1 MWLLVAIQALL
12 LLGLGVLLD
21 LDLWPSGSPTVLM
34 PTLALAYAWP
44 TLALFTGEPGNAGR
58 GIAFGGASA
67 VVLAGLASY
76 VGWQATPVG
85 QFDVEALQ
93 AVYVITLLVTGFIAL
108 AYLKVLVAGEPIRYP
123 MLFAHAWRNLLV
135 AGLAAALLGGSA
147 ILLVLWAALFATLGV
162 DVLAETFQK
171 PWFMLPAAA
180 VAFGTG
186 VLVFRP
192 RQGLIDSIVG
202 LLENLAR
209 YLLPMVLGIIVVF
222 LLTLPFV
229 SLQALWDTGN
239 GSLILIALN
248 AIAVVLAIVAHRP
261 EAEQPYPA
269 LVQAPVTLAVA
280 FLPIVSALALLGIGI
295 RVDQYGWT
303 VARAWAFT
311 GAAVLAL
318 FSLGYTWSIVRHR
331 RNWPDGMARVN
342 VAMGWV
348 MLGILLLVNT
358 PVLDFRAISTRSQ
371 MARVESGEI
380 QPIEFDFRYA
390 REMLARPGYF
400 ATQGLIE
407 QLGFDPSAHGASN
420 DAVIAYGAGND
431 DSDERER
438 RNQEIRAA
446 FWNAVA
452 FRRDPFEL
460 PEYVRAAIDRSAFLL
475 EGIDHPTLARVHL
488 DEDLEQAE
496 YLLTGVRTFGVPTS
510 STEAAIAFH
519 PPVAF
524 AIVDA
529 GRGWQLLGL
538 TPYGGPQPIGD
549 ADAVAEQLRDG
560 RIERVGRRYD
570 DVRIGDTLFA
580 FPAHIGDAVAGERM
594 GPTAPAT
601 HGLDPELI
609 ADLEEQFGF
618 DKPVDDDG

>member
-1 MWLLVAIQALL
+1 MGRGPARTMWLLVAIQALVL
-12 LLGLGVLLD
+12 AGIGVLLD
-21 LDLWPSGSPTVLM
+21 LDLWPSGSPAVLM
-34 PTLALAYAWP
+34 PTLTAAYAWP
-44 TLALFTGEPGNAGR
+44 TLALFTGEPGNVGR

-85 QFDVEALQ
+85 LFDVEALQ

-108 AYLKVLVAGEPIRYP
+108 AYLKLIVAGEPIRYP
-123 MLFAHAWRNLLV
+123 VLFAHAWRNLLV
-135 AGLAAALLGGSA
+135 AALAAALLGGSA
-147 ILLVLWAALFATLGV
+147 ILLVLWAALFSTLGV
-162 DVLAETFQK
+162 EVLAETFQE
-171 PWFMLPAAA
+171 PWFILPAAA

-192 RQGLIDSIVG
+192 RQRLIDSIVG

-209 YLLPMVLGIIVVF
+209 YLLPMVLTIIVVF

-269 LVQAPVTLAVA
+269 LVQAPITLAVA

-318 FSLGYTWSIVRHR
+318 FSLGYTWSIVRRR

-348 MLGILLLVNT
+348 MLGILLLINT
-358 PVLDFRAISTRSQ
+358 PVLDFRAISARSQ
-371 MARVESGEI
+371 IARVDSGEI
-380 QPIEFDFRYA
+380 QPVEFDFRYA
-390 REMLARPGYF
+390 REMLARPGYL
-400 ATQGLIE
+400 AAQRLIE
-407 QLGFDPSAHGASN
+407 QLGFDPLAD
-420 DAVIAYGAGND
+420 DAPKGISTYRADGTD
-431 DSDERER
+431 DADMALFRDE
-438 RNQEIRAA
+438 
-446 FWNAVA
+446 FWAEVHY
-452 FRRDPFEL
+452 RGGPFVV
-460 PEYVRAAIDRSAFLL
+460 PDGVRTAIDGVLNPANRI
-475 EGIDHPTLARVHL
+475 EYPTLARVEL
-488 DEDLEQAE
+488 DGDATLPE
-496 YLLTGVRTFGVPTS
+496 YLLLGVHRFDGSPIEDLPARVLESP
-510 STEAAIAFH
+510 AAY
-519 PPVAF
+519 

-529 GRGWQLLGL
+529 GRGWELVGMS
-538 TPYGGPQPIGD
+538 TGPVLMSGELEPL
-549 ADAVAEQLRDG
+549 VEVLREAP
-560 RIERVGRRYD
+560 IERVGRRYD
-570 DVRIGDTLFA
+570 DFRIGEVL
-580 FPAHIGDAVAGERM
+580 
-594 GPTAPAT
+594 
-601 HGLDPELI
+601 
-609 ADLEEQFGF
+609 FGF
-618 DKPVDDDG
+618 PPQYGSTEAATAD

>member
-1 MWLLVAIQALL
+1 MWLLVAIQALV

-21 LDLWPSGSPTVLM
+21 LDLWPSGHPAVLM
-34 PTLALAYAWP
+34 PTLTVAYAWP
-44 TLALFTGEPGNAGR
+44 TLALFTGEPGHVRR
-58 GIAFGGASA
+58 GIAFGAASA

-85 QFDVEALQ
+85 LFDVEALQ
-93 AVYVITLLVTGFIAL
+93 AVYVITLLVTGFVAL
-108 AYLKVLVAGEPIRYP
+108 AYLKLIVFGDPIRYP
-123 MLFAHAWRNLLV
+123 ALFAHAWRNLLV

-147 ILLVLWAALFATLGV
+147 ILLVLWAALFSTLGV

-171 PWFMLPAAA
+171 PWFILPAAA

-229 SLQALWDTGN
+229 SLQTLWDTGN

-331 RNWPDGMARVN
+331 RNWLDGMARVN

-348 MLGILLLVNT
+348 MLGILLLINT
-358 PVLDFRAISTRSQ
+358 PVLDFRAISARSQ
-371 MARVESGEI
+371 IARVESGEI

-400 ATQGLIE
+400 AVQGLID
-407 QLGFDPSAHGASN
+407 QLGFDPLAD
-420 DAVIAYGAGND
+420 DAPKGIVV
-431 DSDERER
+431 R
-438 RNQEIRAA
+438 RADGTVDAA
-446 FWNAVA
+446 FRDEFWAELHYRGGAFAVPDGVRTA
-452 FRRDPFEL
+452 IDGVLSPENRIEHGTIARIDL
-460 PEYVRAAIDRSAFLL
+460 DGDSTRPEYVLLGVRRFDVPAI
-475 EGIDHPTLARVHL
+475 EEQPARVH
-488 DEDLEQAE
+488 
-496 YLLTGVRTFGVPTS
+496 YSPT
-510 STEAAIAFH
+510 AY
-519 PPVAF
+519 V
-524 AIVDA
+524 IVDA
-529 GRGWQLLGL
+529 GQGWELVGMSARSGQL
-538 TPYGGPQPIGD
+538 PED
-549 ADAVAEQLRDG
+549 AESVAEVLRG
-560 RIERVGRRYD
+560 APIERLAPRYD
-570 DVRIGDTLFA
+570 DFRV
-580 FPAHIGDAVAGERM
+580 GEV
-594 GPTAPAT
+594 
-601 HGLDPELI
+601 L
-609 ADLEEQFGF
+609 FGF
-618 DKPVDDDG
+618 PPHFGNTEGATAD

>member
-1 MWLLVAIQALL
+1 MWLLVAIQALVL
-12 LLGLGVLLD
+12 AGIGVLLD
-21 LDLWPSGSPTVLM
+21 LDLWPRGHPAVLM
-34 PTLALAYAWP
+34 PTLTVAYAWP
-44 TLALFTGEPGNAGR
+44 MLALFTSEPGNVRR

-67 VVLAGLASY
+67 VVLAALASY

-93 AVYVITLLVTGFIAL
+93 AVYVITLLVAGFIAL
-108 AYLKVLVAGEPIRYP
+108 AYLRLIVVGEPIRYRA
-123 MLFAHAWRNLLV
+123 LFVHAWRNLLV

-162 DVLAETFQK
+162 DVLAETFQQ
-171 PWFMLPAAA
+171 PWFVLPATA

-209 YLLPMVLGIIVVF
+209 YLLPMVLAIIVVF

-239 GSLILIALN
+239 GSLIVIALN

-261 EAEQPYPA
+261 DSEQPYPA
-269 LVQAPVTLAVA
+269 FVQAPVTVAVA
-280 FLPIVSALALLGIGI
+280 FLPIISALALLGVGI

-331 RNWPDGMARVN
+331 RNWQAGMARVN

-348 MLGILLLVNT
+348 MLGVLLLINT

-371 MARVESGEI
+371 IARVDSGEI
-380 QPIEFDFRYA
+380 QPIDFDFRYA

-400 ATQGLIE
+400 AAQRLIDR
-407 QLGFDPSAHGASN
+407 LGFDPLTGAVGL
-420 DAVIAYGAGND
+420 DAAVR
-431 DSDERER
+431 DEFWAEVSYREG
-438 RNQEIRAA
+438 
-446 FWNAVA
+446 
-452 FRRDPFEL
+452 PF
-460 PEYVRAAIDRSAFLL
+460 PVPDGVRTAIDGGMDRIAGM
-475 EGIDHPTLARVHL
+475 EHPTLVRMELDGDAART
-488 DEDLEQAE
+488 E
-496 YLLTGVRTFGVPTS
+496 YVLLGVRLFDMAPFQDAPASGHYGP
-510 STEAAIAFH
+510 EAHAVI
-519 PPVAF
+519 
-524 AIVDA
+524 DA
-529 GRGWQLLGL
+529 GQGWEFHSMN
-538 TPYGGPQPIGD
+538 TSGGPRLFGNGESAIR
-549 ADAVAEQLRDG
+549 ELREA
-560 RIERVGRRYD
+560 RIERVARRYD
-570 DVRIGDTLFA
+570 DFRIGDAL
-580 FPAHIGDAVAGERM
+580 
-594 GPTAPAT
+594 
-601 HGLDPELI
+601 
-609 ADLEEQFGF
+609 FGF
-618 DKPVDDDG
+618 PEGVGESSGVRVEIVSPVAVPDGSPEGDREPGGQRL

>member
-1 MWLLVAIQALL
+1 MWVLVAIQALVL
-12 LLGLGVLLD
+12 AGIGVLLD
-21 LDLWPSGSPTVLM
+21 LDLWPSGHPAVLM
-34 PTLALAYAWP
+34 PTLTVAYAWP
-44 TLALFTGEPGNAGR
+44 TLALFTAEPGTARR
-58 GIAFGGASA
+58 GIAVGGVSA

-108 AYLKVLVAGEPIRYP
+108 AYLKPIVAGEPIRYP
-123 MLFAHAWRNLLV
+123 TLFAHAWRNLLV

-171 PWFMLPAAA
+171 PWFVLPAAA

-186 VLVFRP
+186 VLVFRR
-192 RQGLIDSIVG
+192 RQGLIDGIVG

-261 EAEQPYPA
+261 QADEPYPA
-269 LVQAPVTLAVA
+269 FVQVPVTVAVA
-280 FLPIVSALALLGIGI
+280 VLPIISALALLGIGI

-311 GAAVLAL
+311 GAAVVAL

-342 VAMGWV
+342 VVMGWV
-348 MLGILLLVNT
+348 VLGILLLINT
-358 PVLDFRAISTRSQ
+358 PVLDFRALSTRSQ
-371 MARVESGEI
+371 IARVESGEI
-380 QPIEFDFRYA
+380 QPVEFDFRYA
-390 REMLARPGYF
+390 REMLARPGYLV
-400 ATQGLIE
+400 AQRLIE
-407 QLGFDPSAHGASN
+407 QLGFDPLADRASVAAIVRHEGVDEEREGELAAMRDAFWQSVVYRGGAFSVP
-420 DAVIAYGAGND
+420 DGVRAVID
-431 DSDERER
+431 REIYR
-438 RNQEIRAA
+438 TDG
-446 FWNAVA
+446 V
-452 FRRDPFEL
+452 
-460 PEYVRAAIDRSAFLL
+460 EY
-475 EGIDHPTLARVHL
+475 PTLVRMELDGDAAQTEYLMLGVRRFDMPAFQDMPARVH
-488 DEDLEQAE
+488 
-496 YLLTGVRTFGVPTS
+496 YS
-510 STEAAIAFH
+510 
-519 PPVAF
+519 PVAH

-529 GRGWQLLGL
+529 GQGWDIHGL
-538 TPYGGPQPIGD
+538 SRSGGGVAPVGD
-549 ADAVAEQLRDG
+549 AGAVVQELREG
-560 RIERVGRRYD
+560 RIERVPRRYD
-570 DVRIGDTLFA
+570 DVRIGSVLFGFSA
-580 FPAHIGDAVAGERM
+580 GAGEAET
-594 GPTAPAT
+594 TATQNAGVVEAPVEA
-601 HGLDPELI
+601 PE
-609 ADLEEQFGF
+609 G
-618 DKPVDDDG
+618 

>member
-1 MWLLVAIQALL
+1 MWVLLAVQALVL
-12 LLGLGVLLD
+12 AGIGVLLD
-21 LDLWPSGSPTVLM
+21 LDLWPSGHPTVLM
-34 PTLALAYAWP
+34 PTLTVAYAWP
-44 TLALFTGEPGNAGR
+44 TLALFTGEPGNVQR

-93 AVYVITLLVTGFIAL
+93 AVYVITILVTGFIAL
-108 AYLKVLVAGEPIRYP
+108 AYLKLIVVGEPIRYP
-123 MLFAHAWRNLLV
+123 VLFVHAWRNLLV

-147 ILLVLWAALFATLGV
+147 ILLVLWAALFATLGI

-171 PWFMLPAAA
+171 PWFVLPAAA

-186 VLVFRP
+186 VLVFRT

-209 YLLPMVLGIIVVF
+209 YLLPMVLAIIVVF

-269 LVQAPVTLAVA
+269 LVQAPVTLAIA

-331 RNWPDGMARVN
+331 RNWPGGMARVN

-348 MLGILLLVNT
+348 MLGILVLINT
-358 PVLDFRAISTRSQ
+358 PVLDFRAISTHSQ
-371 MARVESGEI
+371 MTRVESGEI

-400 ATQGLIE
+400 AAQGLIE
-407 QLGFDPSAHGASN
+407 ELGFDPLADRASVAAIVYREGV
-420 DAVIAYGAGND
+420 D
-431 DSDERER
+431 DERER
-438 RNQEIRAA
+438 ELAAMRDA
-446 FWNAVA
+446 FWQNVVY
-452 FRRDPFEL
+452 RGGPFSI
-460 PEYVRAAIDRSAFLL
+460 PDGVRAVIDREIHRT
-475 EGIDHPTLARVHL
+475 EGVEYPTLVRMELDGDSAETEYLILGVHGFDMPAFQDTPARVHYSPL
-488 DEDLEQAE
+488 A
-496 YLLTGVRTFGVPTS
+496 
-510 STEAAIAFH
+510 H
-519 PPVAF
+519 
-524 AIVDA
+524 AIVD
-529 GRGWQLLGL
+529 GGQGWNIHRLSGS
-538 TPYGGPQPIGD
+538 GGGARPVGD
-549 ADAVAEQLRDG
+549 ADALAQELREG
-560 RIERVGRRYD
+560 RIEPVPRRYD
-570 DVRIGDTLFA
+570 DIRIGSMLFGFSA
-580 FPAHIGDAVAGERM
+580 GAGEAVATATQSAEVVA
-594 GPTAPAT
+594 APA
-601 HGLDPELI
+601 
-609 ADLEEQFGF
+609 EEPGEHRAR
-618 DKPVDDDG
+618 

>member
-12 LLGLGVLLD
+12 LAGIGVLLD
-21 LDLWPSGSPTVLM
+21 LDLWPSGSPAVLM
-34 PTLALAYAWP
+34 PTLTVAYAWP
-44 TLALFTGEPGNAGR
+44 TLALFTGEPGNVGR

-67 VVLAGLASY
+67 VVLAGLAGY

-108 AYLKVLVAGEPIRYP
+108 AYLKLIVAGEPIRYP
-123 MLFAHAWRNLLV
+123 VLFAHAWRNLLV

-147 ILLVLWAALFATLGV
+147 ILLVLWAALFSTLGV
-162 DVLAETFQK
+162 EVLAETFQR
-171 PWFMLPAAA
+171 PWFILPAAA

-192 RQGLIDSIVG
+192 RQRLIDSIVG

-209 YLLPMVLGIIVVF
+209 YLLPMVLTIIVVF

-269 LVQAPVTLAVA
+269 LVQAPITLAIA

-303 VARAWAFT
+303 VARAWALT

-318 FSLGYTWSIVRHR
+318 FSLGYTWSIVRRR

-348 MLGILLLVNT
+348 MLGLLLLINT

-371 MARVESGEI
+371 IARVESGEI

-390 REMLARPGYF
+390 REMLARPGYL
-400 ATQGLIE
+400 AAQRLIE
-407 QLGFDPSAHGASN
+407 QLGFDPLADGAPKGIVVLPG
-420 DAVIAYGAGND
+420 DPGGVVEADMAVIR
-431 DSDERER
+431 DE
-438 RNQEIRAA
+438 
-446 FWNAVA
+446 FWAEVHY
-452 FRRDPFEL
+452 RGDPFAV
-460 PEYVRAAIDRSAFLL
+460 PDGVRNAIDGVLDPASRI
-475 EGIDHPTLARVHL
+475 EHPTLARVEL
-488 DEDLEQAE
+488 DGDLTLPE
-496 YLLTGVRTFGVPTS
+496 YLLLGVRQFDVPPS
-510 STEAAIAFH
+510 EDLPAGLHYSPA
-519 PPVAF
+519 VY

-529 GRGWQLLGL
+529 GQGWELVAMS
-538 TPYGGPQPIGD
+538 GGAGFPQEE
-549 ADAVAEQLRDG
+549 VAHILREAP
-560 RIERVGRRYD
+560 IERVATRYD
-570 DVRIGDTLFA
+570 DFRIGETLFG
-580 FPAHIGDAVAGERM
+580 FPRGFARPGANPGDAETVA
-594 GPTAPAT
+594 ASPAAR
-601 HGLDPELI
+601 DPN
-609 ADLEEQFGF
+609 
-618 DKPVDDDG
+618 VD

>member
-1 MWLLVAIQALL
+1 MWLLIAIQALVL
-12 LLGLGVLLD
+12 AGIGVLLD
-21 LDLWPSGSPTVLM
+21 LGLWPTGYPPMLV
-34 PTLALAYAWP
+34 PTLTVAYAWP
-44 TLALFTGEPGNAGR
+44 TLALFTGEPGNVGR

-85 QFDVEALQ
+85 LFDVEALQ

-108 AYLKVLVAGEPIRYP
+108 AYLKLIVVGEPIRYP
-123 MLFAHAWRNLLV
+123 ILFLHAWRNLLV

-171 PWFMLPAAA
+171 PWFILPATA
-180 VAFGTG
+180 VVFGTG

-209 YLLPMVLGIIVVF
+209 YLLPMVLAIIVVF

-261 EAEQPYPA
+261 EVERPYPA
-269 LVQAPVTLAVA
+269 FVQGLVTLAIA
-280 FLPIVSALALLGIGI
+280 FLPIVSTLALLGIGI

-348 MLGILLLVNT
+348 MLGVLLLINT

-371 MARVESGEI
+371 IARVESGEI

-400 ATQGLIE
+400 AAQRLIE
-407 QLGFDPSAHGASN
+407 DLGFDPLAEGVSKN
-420 DAVIAYGAGND
+420 PVIVHRDGSD
-431 DSDERER
+431 DTGEQER
-438 RNQEIRAA
+438 RNQEIRDA
-446 FWNAVA
+446 FWNTVA
-452 FRRDPFEL
+452 IRGDPFQV
-460 PEYVRAAIDRSAFLL
+460 PEDVRAAIDRGAFLL

-488 DEDLEQAE
+488 DDDLEQPE
-496 YLLTGVRTFGVPTS
+496 YLLTGVRTFEMPAS
-510 STEAAIAFH
+510 SAEPAFAFH
-519 PPVAF
+519 PPAAF
-524 AIVDA
+524 AIVNA
-529 GRGWQLLGL
+529 GQGWQLLGL
-538 TPYGGPQPIGD
+538 APYGGPQPIGD
-549 ADAVAEQLRDG
+549 AEAVAAQLRNG

-570 DVRIGDTLFA
+570 DVRIGSTLFA
-580 FPAHIGDAVAGERM
+580 FPALIGDAGADERM
-594 GPTAPAT
+594 GFTAPAT

-609 ADLEEQFGF
+609 ADLEKQFGF

>member
-1 MWLLVAIQALL
+1 MWVLIAIQALVL
-12 LLGLGVLLD
+12 AGIGVLLD
-21 LDLWPSGSPTVLM
+21 LDLWPSGSPAVLL
-34 PTLALAYAWP
+34 PTLTVAYAWP
-44 TLALFTGEPGNAGR
+44 TVSLFTSEPGIVRR

-76 VGWQATPVG
+76 VGWQAMPVG

-108 AYLKVLVAGEPIRYP
+108 AYLKLIVAGEPIRYP
-123 MLFAHAWRNLLV
+123 ALFAHAWRNLLV
-135 AGLAAALLGGSA
+135 AALAAALLGGSA

-171 PWFMLPAAA
+171 PWFVLPAAA

-192 RQGLIDSIVG
+192 RQRLIDSIVG

-209 YLLPMVLGIIVVF
+209 YLLPMVLAIIVVF

-269 LVQAPVTLAVA
+269 LVQAPVTLAIA

-348 MLGILLLVNT
+348 MLAILLLINT

-371 MARVESGEI
+371 IARVESGEI

-390 REMLARPGYF
+390 GAMLARPGYF
-400 ATQGLIE
+400 AAQRLIE
-407 QLGFDPSAHGASN
+407 QLGFDPLADGAPKGLVMRRAD
-420 DAVIAYGAGND
+420 DAVDAGMAALR
-431 DSDERER
+431 DEFWAEVYYRDGPFAVPDGV
-438 RNQEIRAA
+438 RN
-446 FWNAVA
+446 
-452 FRRDPFEL
+452 
-460 PEYVRAAIDRSAFLL
+460 AIDGVLHPSDRI
-475 EGIDHPTLARVHL
+475 EHPTLARVEL
-488 DEDLEQAE
+488 DGDSTLPE
-496 YLLTGVRTFGVPTS
+496 YLLLAVRRFDVP
-510 STEAAIAFH
+510 AIQDRPARMH
-519 PPVAF
+519 YSPTAY
-524 AIVDA
+524 AIVDE
-529 GRGWQLLGL
+529 GQGWELVGLSRSSGQL
-538 TPYGGPQPIGD
+538 P
-549 ADAVAEQLRDG
+549 ADAESLAEILRDAP
-560 RIERVGRRYD
+560 IERLAPRYD
-570 DVRIGDTLFA
+570 DFRIGEALFG
-580 FPAHIGDAVAGERM
+580 FPPRFGRSEDA
-594 GPTAPAT
+594 
-601 HGLDPELI
+601 I
-609 ADLEEQFGF
+609 AD
-618 DKPVDDDG
+618 

>member
-1 MWLLVAIQALL
+1 MWLLVAIQALVL
-12 LLGLGVLLD
+12 AGIGVLLD
-21 LDLWPSGSPTVLM
+21 LDLWPSGSPAVLM
-34 PTLALAYAWP
+34 PTLTVAYAWP
-44 TLALFTGEPGNAGR
+44 TLALFTGERGNVGR

-67 VVLAGLASY
+67 VVLAGLAGY

-108 AYLKVLVAGEPIRYP
+108 AYLKLVVAGEPIRYP
-123 MLFAHAWRNLLV
+123 VLFAHAWRNLLV

-147 ILLVLWAALFATLGV
+147 ILLVLWAALFSTLGV
-162 DVLAETFQK
+162 DVLAETFQE
-171 PWFMLPAAA
+171 PWFILPAAA

-192 RQGLIDSIVG
+192 RQRLIDSIVG

-209 YLLPMVLGIIVVF
+209 YLLPMVLTIIVVF

-280 FLPIVSALALLGIGI
+280 LLPIVSALALLGIGI

-311 GAAVLAL
+311 GAGVLAL
-318 FSLGYTWSIVRHR
+318 FSLGYTWSIVRRR

-348 MLGILLLVNT
+348 MLGILLLINT
-358 PVLDFRAISTRSQ
+358 PVLDFRGISTRSQ
-371 MARVESGEI
+371 IARVESGEI

-390 REMLARPGYF
+390 REMLARPGYV
-400 ATQGLIE
+400 AAQGLIE
-407 QLGFDPSAHGASN
+407 QIGFDPLAEGVPEG
-420 DAVIAYGAGND
+420 AVIVYRDGAD
-431 DSDERER
+431 DNDERER
-438 RNQEIRAA
+438 RNQEIRDA
-446 FWNAVA
+446 FWNALA
-452 FRRDPFEL
+452 FRGDPFEL
-460 PEYVRAAIDRSAFLL
+460 SEDVRAAIDRSAVLL
-475 EGIDHPTLARVHL
+475 EGISHPTLARVHL
-488 DEDLEQAE
+488 DDDLEQAE
-496 YLLTGVRTFGVPTS
+496 YLLTGVRTFEMPAS
-510 STEAAIAFH
+510 SAQPAFAYH
-519 PPVAF
+519 PPAAF
-524 AIVDA
+524 AVVDA
-529 GRGWQLLGL
+529 GQGWQLLGL
-538 TPYGGPQPIGD
+538 QPYDGPQPIGD
-549 ADAVAEQLRDG
+549 AEAVAAQLRDG
-560 RIERVGRRYD
+560 RFERVGRRYD

-580 FPAHIGDAVAGERM
+580 FPASVGDAGA
-594 GPTAPAT
+594 A
-601 HGLDPELI
+601 L
-609 ADLEEQFGF
+609 Q
-618 DKPVDDDG
+618 

>member
-1 MWLLVAIQALL
+1 MWVLVAIQALV
-12 LLGLGVLLD
+12 LLGLGLLLD
-21 LDLWPSGSPTVLM
+21 LDLWPSGHPAVLM
-34 PTLALAYAWP
+34 PALTVAYAWP
-44 TLALFTGEPGNAGR
+44 TLALFTGEPGNVGR

-108 AYLKVLVAGEPIRYP
+108 AYLKLIVAGEPIRYP
-123 MLFAHAWRNLLV
+123 VLFAHAWRNLLV
-135 AGLAAALLGGSA
+135 AALAAALLGGSA
-147 ILLVLWAALFATLGV
+147 ILLALWAALFATLGV

-171 PWFMLPAAA
+171 PWFILPAAA

-186 VLVFRP
+186 VLVFSP
-192 RQGLIDSIVG
+192 RRGLIDSIVG

-209 YLLPMVLGIIVVF
+209 YLLPMVLTIIVVF

-269 LVQAPVTLAVA
+269 LVQAPVTLAIA
-280 FLPIVSALALLGIGI
+280 LLPIVAALALLGIGI

-318 FSLGYTWSIVRHR
+318 FALGYTWSIVRRR
-331 RNWPDGMARVN
+331 RNWADGMARVN

-358 PVLDFRAISTRSQ
+358 PVLDFRAISARSQ
-371 MARVESGEI
+371 IARVESGEI
-380 QPIEFDFRYA
+380 QPIDFDFRYA

-400 ATQGLIE
+400 AAQGLIE
-407 QLGFDPSAHGASN
+407 QLGFDPLADGALK
-420 DAVIAYGAGND
+420 AGAIVYRGGAD
-431 DSDERER
+431 DTDEQER
-438 RNQEIRAA
+438 RNQEIRDA

-452 FRRDPFEL
+452 FRGDPFEV
-460 PEYVRAAIDRSAFLL
+460 PEDVRAAIDRGAFLL

-488 DEDLEQAE
+488 DDDVEQAE
-496 YLLTGVRTFGVPTS
+496 YLLTGVRTFEMPARATHP
-510 STEAAIAFH
+510 AIVDHSPA
-519 PPVAF
+519 AF
-524 AIVDA
+524 AIVDT
-529 GRGWQLLGL
+529 GQGWQLLGL
-538 TPYGGPQPIGD
+538 TPHDGPQQIRD
-549 ADAVAEQLRDG
+549 AETVAAQLRTG

-570 DVRIGDTLFA
+570 DVRIGGTLFA
-580 FPAHIGDAVAGERM
+580 FPALIGDASAGERM
-594 GPTAPAT
+594 GSAAPAT

-609 ADLEEQFGF
+609 ADLEKQFGF